1 MKKSSDSRGEG
12 GNGRK
17 ACSASYRGEPDGKD
31 GSASYRGEPDRKG
44 GSASY
49 RGEPDRQGVTASYR
63 GKPDRKDGYGGQ
75 LNYGRNT
82 HKLLTMV
89 YSSRGCDPARSW
101 APACDFR
108 VCSLPALEE
117 SHIRKKTTEG
127 DSARVVATSS
137 AWAILLEAS
146 FSSIESGEDRSEK
159 GGERGEGGTEWG
171 LCWSP
176 IELKEAS
183 RIVQVEE
190 VATMRAESPSRD
202 RKERKHYIDDWAL
215 GDEEIEG
222 RRSFHLDEKIET
234 DRFPQCFVKEMQGIA
249 QVKEGSHKDIMKV
262 AAALPMYIL
271 LDMIKYEWK
280 LLRLVAE
287 TASET
292 CRIDTYWNYFFEKTI
307 PFGDPKYPLVT
318 KEELLQMA
326 RVAHVHYKKFCNE
339 QCAIK
344 KKEQKGKGRGARKVE
359 EDKTVKRVFSIQE
372 NEAILKKLRLEQN
385 ETRIFAQTLLSD
397 ATTAQLMLEGV
408 EKAMEEEDKKKLH
421 SDAVQKTVEKLKN
434 FNLAYLQKHGFNMPL
449 LFRDKAGLGL
459 RVPSSN
465 FSVNDVRMCV
475 GGENLDDI
483 PRSHFRSSSSASSL
497 WRHALNSSSDS
508 YAVPMSNSLRRC
520 PLSSPLGPLL
530 ARCIGRHEV

>member
-31 GSASYRGEPDRKG
+31 GSASYRGEPDRQG

-101 APACDFR
+101 AP
-108 VCSLPALEE
+108 
-117 SHIRKKTTEG
+117 
-127 DSARVVATSS
+127 
-137 AWAILLEAS
+137 
-146 FSSIESGEDRSEK
+146 ESGEDRSEK

-475 GGENLDDI
+475 GGLHSLD
-483 PRSHFRSSSSASSL
+483 PEL
-497 WRHALNSSSDS
+497 RHPPS
-508 YAVPMSNSLRRC
+508 
-520 PLSSPLGPLL
+520 LGPLS
-530 ARCIGRHEV
+530 GRRWDELHQPTLPPWSTLGGLFLRQRPPWRKLSCGP